1 MSNNSITPYT
11 NAPAKAP
18 VSDINKMN
26 MFTVP
31 FAIASSVPN
40 VLKVSEPKR
49 SMMMVNFLVAP
60 PKVTSAFTLYT
71 DDKCTIADLIWWELE
86 EVTE

>member
-18 VSDINKMN
+18 VSEINKIN
-26 MFTVP
+26 VFTAP
-31 FAIASSVPN
+31 LAMDPQIPN
-40 VLKVSEPKR
+40 VLKVSDATK
-49 SMMMVNFLVAP
+49 SMMMVNFSVAP
-60 PKVTSAFTLYT
+60 PKVTRVFDNYT
-71 DDKCTIADLIWWELE
+71 AGKCSIADLIWWELE